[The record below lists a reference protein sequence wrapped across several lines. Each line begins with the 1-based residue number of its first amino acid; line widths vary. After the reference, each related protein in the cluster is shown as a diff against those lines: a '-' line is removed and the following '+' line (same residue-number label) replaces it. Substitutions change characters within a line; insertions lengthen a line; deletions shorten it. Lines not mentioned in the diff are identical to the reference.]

1 MIKSILED
9 ILFFVNNVEF
19 SFVHRKS
26 NVSAHL
32 LAQWTALVNWFG
44 PVLISNLPSHV
55 SQAFVRQLEM
65 GPGPIFLCLPYFGLS
80 LLSNKVFIQNIYI
93 YICACVCVCVCVCLD
108 VRIKDWNLSLVWVLK
123 RMERKIIIIYLCTF
137 KYMI

>member
-19 SFVHRKS
+19 SFVHRKD

-32 LAQWTALVNWFG
+32 FAQWTALVNWFG

-80 LLSNKVFIQNIYI
+80 LLSNKVFIQKIYI
-93 YICACVCVCVCVCLD
+93 YICVCVCVCLD
-108 VRIKDWNLSLVWVLK
+108 VRRKDWNLSLVWVLK

>member
-26 NVSAHL
+26 NVSTHL

-93 YICACVCVCVCVCLD
+93 YMCVCVCVCVC
-108 VRIKDWNLSLVWVLK
+108 VFRCKKK
-123 RMERKIIIIYLCTF
+123 RLESFPCLGFKENGKENNNYLLM
-137 KYMI
+137 YL